1 MDYTRQQYARG
12 TPPPKIRMFEMGNP
26 SLDCNYVISL
36 EAKSDFEIS
45 SGSLESIRINVN
57 RDLTNDLSE
66 SKYYFKIPVYPHV
79 IVRKGKWL
87 AFAGADL
94 ISKGM
99 RRSFGKPKSRAASVK
114 KGQTIAF
121 VKVTGRDDVEVVRKT
136 FKKVLSKIPDD
147 CYITVE
153 ALKSESTT

>member
-1 MDYTRQQYARG
+1 
-12 TPPPKIRMFEMGNP
+12 
-26 SLDCNYVISL
+26 
-36 EAKSDFEIS
+36 
-45 SGSLESIRINVN
+45 
-57 RDLTNDLSE
+57 
-66 SKYYFKIPVYPHV
+66 
-79 IVRKGKWL
+79 
-87 AFAGADL
+87 
-94 ISKGM
+94 M